1 MSDGPKPFVFDET
14 GESKRFAPATQRNKD
29 YIAEVLRDVLPEQ
42 GVVLE
47 IASGTG
53 KHIVHFAHAFPNLA
67 WQPSDYDEAGL
78 ASIAAWA
85 GEAGLENVLHPV
97 RIDASVAEWPVES
110 ADAILCINMIHIAP
124 WTAAEG
130 LFAGAAG
137 LLAADAPLIL
147 YGPYREAGVV
157 TAESN
162 EAFDASLMARNPSWG
177 LRHLDDMLALA
188 KQYGFTLERRV
199 AMPANNLTLVFRKTA

>member
-1 MSDGPKPFVFDET
+1 VSDGPKPFVFDET
-14 GESKRFAPATQRNKD
+14 GEAKRFAPATQRNKG
-29 YIAEVLRDVLPEQ
+29 YIAEVLRDVLPAQ

-53 KHIVHFAHAFPNLA
+53 EHIVHFARALPHLI

-97 RIDASVAEWPVES
+97 RIDASAAEWPVES
-110 ADAILCINMIHIAP
+110 ADAILCINMVHIAP
-124 WTAAEG
+124 WAATEG
-130 LFAGAAG
+130 LFAGAARQLETG
-137 LLAADAPLIL
+137 APLVL
-147 YGPYREAGVV
+147 YGPYREAAVV
-157 TAESN
+157 TTDSN
-162 EAFDASLMARNPSWG
+162 EAFDASLKARHPSWG

-188 KQYGFTLERRV
+188 KQHGLTLEKRV
-199 AMPANNLTLVFRKTA
+199 AMPANNLMLVFSKTA

>member
-1 MSDGPKPFVFDET
+1 MNDGPKPFVFDET
-14 GESKRFAPATQRNKD
+14 GEVKRFAPATQRNKD
-29 YIAEVLRDVLPEQ
+29 HIVEVLRDVLSAQ
-42 GVVLE
+42 GLVLE

-53 KHIVHFAHAFPNLA
+53 EHIVHFAGAFPHLL

-78 ASIAAWA
+78 TSIAAWA

-97 RIDASVAEWPVES
+97 RIDASVAEWPVER

-124 WTAAEG
+124 WTATEG
-130 LFAGAAG
+130 LFAGAAR

-162 EAFDASLMARNPSWG
+162 EAFDASLKARNPSWG

-188 KQYGFTLERRV
+188 KQDGFTLEKRV

>member
-1 MSDGPKPFVFDET
+1 VIEGPKPFVFDET
-14 GESKRFAPATQRNKD
+14 GEAKRFAPAMQRNKD
-29 YIAEVLRDVLPEQ
+29 HIVEVLRDVLPAQ

-53 KHIVHFAHAFPNLA
+53 EHIVHFARSFPDIT

-97 RIDASVAEWPVES
+97 RIDATVAEWPVES
-110 ADAILCINMIHIAP
+110 ADATLCINMIHIAP
-124 WTAAEG
+124 WTAVEG
-130 LFAGAAG
+130 LFAGAAR
-137 LLAADAPLIL
+137 LLATDAPLIL

-162 EAFDASLMARNPSWG
+162 EAFDASLKARDPSWG

-188 KQYGFTLERRV
+188 KRHGFALEKRV
-199 AMPANNLTLVFRKTA
+199 AMPANNLSLVFRKTA